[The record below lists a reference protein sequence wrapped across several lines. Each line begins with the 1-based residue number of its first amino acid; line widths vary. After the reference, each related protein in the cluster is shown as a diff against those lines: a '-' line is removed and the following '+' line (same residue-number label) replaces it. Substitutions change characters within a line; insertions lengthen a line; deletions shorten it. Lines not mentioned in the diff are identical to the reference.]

1 MPCCATVEPIR
12 FPIDMSKQSDVVRV
26 NIYHLF
32 LMSQNIII
40 DILKIKQ
47 QKYWFLKIYY
57 WKCCEMQ
64 FLTICHNASHWL
76 KCSDTPIIL
85 QLYEEIFNVTI
96 RIILCLYDLII
107 IDRFTHFR
115 IRQNFTNFAFDV
127 SYYQNLLY
135 FDFNFHCTLFD
146 EKTVN
151 IKTKYHFAFFVFH
164 VTGKHW

>member
-1 MPCCATVEPIR
+1 MLCDCGTDSVSDRHVKTEWRSTGKYLSSISNE
-12 FPIDMSKQSDVVRV
+12 SKYNHWHFENKTTKILIFE
-26 NIYHLF
+26 NIL
-32 LMSQNIII
+32 
-40 DILKIKQ
+40 LKVLWNAI
-47 QKYWFLKIYY
+47 
-57 WKCCEMQ
+57 
-64 FLTICHNASHWL
+64 LTICHNASHWL

-85 QLYEEIFNVTI
+85 QLYEEIFNVII

-127 SYYQNLLY
+127 PYYQNLLY